1 MSAQIRSLALAALAL
16 LCAASLAACGDSS
29 SASRDTSD
37 PAAAR
42 TAAAKIIRQAHAVNP
57 AAHSARIDMTV
68 DLHIKG
74 VPRFEGPIEITA
86 GGRYDL
92 PDGATV
98 PDFDFDVGLTMK
110 DQALGGAIVL
120 KDGTAY
126 VKLGNVGYKIPAA
139 ITRVLTAPAAD
150 ANNGMTKTAAM
161 FHINPQNW
169 QRDARVT
176 GTTSIAGESVQEIQA
191 GIRPKVAF
199 ADLARFVHFMS
210 LLHVTQALG
219 LPTELTPQMQAAL
232 VRSVTRA
239 KGAVWMGTSDHVLRK
254 AHLEGEGTVAP
265 RDRRLLLGATG
276 ATLAADVSVTDVGAP
291 QQISAPKQLQ
301 PYSSL
306 QLTLSAL
313 GEAVRRDV
321 RAADRKARAAR
332 R

>member
-1 MSAQIRSLALAALAL
+1 MTAPIRSLALAALAL

-29 SASRDTSD
+29 SAFGDKPD

-42 TAAAKIIRQAHAVNP
+42 AAAAKIIRQAHAVNP
-57 AAHSARIDMTV
+57 AARAARIDMTV
-68 DLHIKG
+68 DLHVQG
-74 VPRFEGPIEITA
+74 SPRFEGPIEITA
-86 GGRYDL
+86 NGRYNL

-110 DQALGGAIVL
+110 GQALGGAITLV
-120 KDGTAY
+120 DGKAY
-126 VKLGNVGYKIPAA
+126 VRLGDTGYQIPAA

-150 ANNGMTKTAAM
+150 ANNGITKTAAM

-169 QRDARVT
+169 QRGAQLT
-176 GTTSIAGESVQEIQA
+176 GSSTVAGESVQVIRA
-191 GIRPKVAF
+191 AIRPEVAF
-199 ADLARFVHFMS
+199 RDLAAFVHFMS

-219 LPTELTPQMQAAL
+219 LPTELTPKIQAAL
-232 VRSVTRA
+232 VRSVTLAR
-239 KGAVWMGTSDHVLRK
+239 GAVWMGTSDHVLRK
-254 AHLEGEGTVAP
+254 AHLEGKGIVAP
-265 RDRRLLLGATG
+265 RDRKLLFGATG

-291 QQISAPKQLQ
+291 QEISPPKQLD

-313 GEAVRRDV
+313 GESVRHEL
-321 RAADRKARAAR
+321 RAAAREAR